1 LSLWVIGSGIP
12 GTEAAAGVAQVR
24 NTTTAGTDALNAIG
38 LRQGAKNI
46 SPSVIV
52 DGIRV
57 GTSWSSILSQPLTPT
72 VSTAAVT
79 SITSSG
85 ALAGGTVTAAGG
97 SAVTRRGLLYSTN
110 AITDTNSLSGGG
122 KIIDASG
129 GTGAYSASQVGGFFG
144 AGSNGNSDTFT
155 STLTGVFIN
164 GANENGV
171 AAFDASTLSSFFT
184 TKTYI
189 GAVQNSTDTSF
200 AGWTC
205 NSAIANFGST
215 SSACTSLP
223 IT

>member
-1 LSLWVIGSGIP
+1 MNGSGTTPATLTARSVVMTCLAPTYIGS
-12 GTEAAAGVAQVR
+12 
-24 NTTTAGTDALNAIG
+24 
-38 LRQGAKNI
+38 
-46 SPSVIV
+46 
-52 DGIRV
+52 
-57 GTSWSSILSQPLTPT
+57 
-72 VSTAAVT
+72 
-79 SITSSG
+79 
-85 ALAGGTVTAAGG
+85 
-97 SAVTRRGLLYSTN
+97 
-110 AITDTNSLSGGG
+110 
-122 KIIDASG
+122 
-129 GTGAYSASQVGGFFG
+129 GAYSASQVGGFFG